1 MAQEGPKISFF
12 TKTAN
17 MSVGSE
23 IIGSD
28 HRALIELIN
37 RVGDIA
43 AGKDNAEIGN
53 VLDGPIA
60 YIEFYYARKESMI
73 VVFGYTGAERHFA
86 ENASFTDCMSSIGQL
101 TKFHFTRACPR
112 VT

>member
-1 MAQEGPKISFF
+1 
-12 TKTAN
+12 

-23 IIGSD
+23 IIGLD

-43 AGKDNAEIGN
+43 AGKGSAEIGN

-60 YIEFYYARKESMI
+60 YIEFYYAPEESMM

-86 ENASFTDCMSSIGQL
+86 EHASFTDHISSIGQL
-101 TKFHFTRACPR
+101 PKFHFTRACPR

>member
-1 MAQEGPKISFF
+1 
-12 TKTAN
+12 

-28 HRALIELIN
+28 YRALIELIN

-43 AGKDNAEIGN
+43 AGKGNAEIGN

-60 YIEFYYARKESMI
+60 YIEFYYAPKDSMM
-73 VVFGYTGAERHFA
+73 VVFGYNGAERYFPGH
-86 ENASFTDCMSSIGQL
+86 ASFADHISSIAQL
-101 TKFHFTRACPR
+101 PKFHFTRACLR

>member
-1 MAQEGPKISFF
+1 
-12 TKTAN
+12 

-43 AGKDNAEIGN
+43 AGKGSAEIGN

-60 YIEFYYARKESMI
+60 YIEFYYAPEESMM
-73 VVFGYTGAERHFA
+73 VAFGYTSGERHFA
-86 ENASFTDCMSSIGQL
+86 EHASFTNHISSIGQWP
-101 TKFHFTRACPR
+101 KFHFTRTCPR

>member
-1 MAQEGPKISFF
+1 
-12 TKTAN
+12 

-43 AGKDNAEIGN
+43 AGKGSAEIGN

-60 YIEFYYARKESMI
+60 YFEFYYAPEESMM
-73 VVFGYTGAERHFA
+73 VAFGYTGAERHFA
-86 ENASFTDCMSSIGQL
+86 EHASFTDHISSIGQL
-101 TKFHFTRACPR
+101 PKFNFTRACPR
-112 VT
+112 ST